1 MHVKFPSS
9 QRRVGAS
16 TCRPFGAVIWTNSQP
31 SAYALGYFLAPLR
44 GCGQPQAAKRR
55 QSMTFVNPQTPLRG
69 YFFEGS
75 LGEVLSRELQMRS
88 CGIQRIPY
96 DEQF

>member
-55 QSMTFVNPQTPLRG
+55 QSYDIREYADAASRLFLRG
-69 YFFEGS
+69 
-75 LGEVLSRELQMRS
+75 VAW
-88 CGIQRIPY
+88 
-96 DEQF
+96 